1 MQLFLKL
8 FEPYLQWFYHC
19 FDRIVINGHLLG
31 LMRESQIVYFFRDV
45 CGHPKL
51 TKELLR
57 QRSQDYQVWVE
68 RFAHNHKVPL
78 VWAEKHVRKEQL
90 VASRQQRRLH
100 QGQFGVYFIIKSR
113 EAGWT
118 FRLRPP
124 KFPTADPNYQIVSKQ
139 RSFYTHYYFYIL
151 DPVAGPLVLR
161 VGSFLPFALTAYLN
175 GHSFLERALSA
186 HKVKFVKQDN
196 RFVSV
201 ADPAQLQ
208 AAADRLDGKTLQ
220 QRIDYWAFILAPKF
234 SARERAAC
242 GGLRR
247 LYVMEQIE
255 YCRNFIFK
263 RSWPIRS
270 IFQRSCELG
279 LYLLTADRIVALFGK
294 HNTRRIRGK
303 LQNVMERVEHGQQVF
318 RTWCR
323 NSFLKQYEKAATF
336 LRLELVSNNV
346 RDFGLKKSLAHWP
359 AMRERFQQI
368 TDRFAAVQAQNLNVH
383 GQLDVLA
390 RLAQPVI
397 QGKTKVAGIKLEQK
411 RILRLLEVLLQAAA
425 GNLKRWT
432 TTQLRDTVLDQCGL
446 KQKDY
451 TLNQIRYDLRKLR
464 LHGLIERIPHT
475 HAYRFTQKGY
485 KLALLL
491 IQLRKRIYGPLA
503 FGNFRHRQIPST
515 CPTQPSSG
523 FITSSIAISTKHSA
537 SWQPEASVTERLFYQ
552 ILLSRI

>member
-1 MQLFLKL
+1 MQLFLNL
-8 FEPYLQWFYHC
+8 FGPYLQWVYHC

-57 QRSQDYQVWVE
+57 QRSQHYQNWVE
-68 RFAHNHKVPL
+68 HFARNHKVPL
-78 VWAEKHVRKEQL
+78 IWAEKHVRKEDL
-90 VASRQQRRLH
+90 VASRRQRRLAEAK
-100 QGQFGVYFIIKSR
+100 FGVYYIIKSR
-113 EAGWT
+113 EQGWT
-118 FRLRPP
+118 FRILPP
-124 KFPTADPNYQIVSKQ
+124 KFATSDPHYQIVRKQ
-139 RSFYTHYYFYIL
+139 RSLYTHYYFYIV
-151 DPVAGPLVLR
+151 DRVAGPMVLR
-161 VGSFLPFALTAYLN
+161 VGSFLPFAVTAYLN
-175 GHSFLERALSA
+175 GHNFIERQLARQGIR
-186 HKVKFVKQDN
+186 FVKDDN

-201 ADPAQLQ
+201 TQPAKLQ
-208 AAADRLDGKTLQ
+208 AAADRLDGQTIQ
-220 QRIDYWAFILAPKF
+220 QRIDYWAYILAPKF
-234 SARERAAC
+234 STKERAAC

-279 LYLLTADRIVALFGK
+279 LYLLTADRIAALFGK
-294 HNTRRIRGK
+294 QNTRRVRGK
-303 LQNVMERVEHGQQVF
+303 LQNVMERVDHGMHVL

-346 RDFGLKKSLAHWP
+346 RDFRLKKSLAHWE
-359 AMRERFQQI
+359 AMRARFREI

-383 GQLDVLA
+383 GQFDVLA

-397 QGKTKVAGIKLEQK
+397 QGQTKVSGIKLEQK
-411 RILRLLEVLLQAAA
+411 RILRLLEVLLQGA
-425 GNLKRWT
+425 GGHLKVWT
-432 TTQLRDTVLDQCGL
+432 TARLRNTVLDQCSL

-464 LHGLIERIPHT
+464 LHGLIQRVPHSQ
-475 HAYRFTQKGY
+475 AYRFTQKGY

-491 IQLRKRIYGPLA
+491 IQLRRRIYGPVA
-503 FGNFRHRQIPST
+503 FGIFRHRPA
-515 CPTQPSSG
+515 PAHQPQSP
-523 FITSSIAISTKHSA
+523 FERVYHKIDAAFDEAIT
-537 SWQPEASVTERLFYQ
+537 
-552 ILLSRI
+552 LLAA

>member
-78 VWAEKHVRKEQL
+78 VWAEKHVRKDQL

-411 RILRLLEVLLQAAA
+411 RILRLLEVLLQGAA

-432 TTQLRDTVLDQCGL
+432 TAQLRDTVLDQCGL

-475 HAYRFTQKGY
+475 HAYRFPQKGY

-503 FGNFRHRQIPST
+503 FGNFRHRPDPQHMPDST
-515 CPTQPSSG
+515 
-523 FITSSIAISTKHSA
+523 FERIYHKLDRDFD
-537 SWQPEASVTERLFYQ
+537 EALS
-552 ILLSRI
+552 LLAA